1 MASRGSPRHKGRHP
15 FALVARLGH
24 VSAQFR
30 VSTGRQPAAQDD
42 QNLPSWLR
50 NILTWGTYL
59 RGCSFGLYRPILIPA
74 TMAGHVFCSVKNSG
88 RFSCTIKPHHGL
100 WGARIRPDFLKTSAR
115 ERTAACLL
123 RRGASDMR
131 LFAAWGTYVAP
142 P

>member
-15 FALVARLGH
+15 FALVARLGI
-24 VSAQFR
+24 SAQFR
-30 VSTGRQPAAQDD
+30 VSAGRQPAAQDH

-88 RFSCTIKPHHGL
+88 RFSRTIKPHHGL
-100 WGARIRPDFLKTSAR
+100 RRARIRPDFLKTSAR
-115 ERTAACLL
+115 GRTAACLL

-131 LFAAWGTYVAP
+131 HFAAWGTYVAP